1 MSEKPTRILCL
12 GGGWASIYFVR
23 QMQSAIKKKKVDI
36 TVVSKDNFHTFH
48 GFIGEMLVGRVQPS
62 TIVNPARRIFPNAR
76 FYNADVEGIDVKSQ
90 TVTTSRK
97 LDGRQYVLE
106 YDHLLVGIGSV
117 DDLSRYPGIA
127 EHALRLKTYWDCF
140 KVRNHILSMLEM
152 AEIEEDP
159 AERRRLLTFVIVGGG
174 FGGVE
179 VASELQDH
187 VKQLAKKEYPRLRP
201 EEVRVMIVHSGPR
214 ILPELL

>member
-12 GGGWASIYFVR
+12 GGGWASIYFVA
-23 QMQSAIKKKKVDI
+23 QMQSAIKKKQVEV

-62 TIVNPARRIFPNAR
+62 QIVSAARRIFPNTR
-76 FYNADVEGIDVKSQ
+76 FYNADIESIDVKSQ

-106 YDHLLVGIGSV
+106 YDQLFVAIGSV

-127 EHALRLKTYWDCF
+127 EHALKLKTYWDCF
-140 KVRNHILSMLEM
+140 KAAITSFRCWRW
-152 AEIEEDP
+152 
-159 AERRRLLTFVIVGGG
+159 RRSRTTPRSGNDCSPSSSWAGAS
-174 FGGVE
+174 
-179 VASELQDH
+179 VAWRS
-187 VKQLAKKEYPRLRP
+187 PR
-201 EEVRVMIVHSGPR
+201 SFTTT
-214 ILPELL
+214 